1 MKREYLQTLPK
12 PTDIKNEAYNTYLSS
27 VQQLFAKIQLK
38 YDKEIAEQLFDEL
51 KNLNDVRRIKKAH
64 KKLIYECNSLC

>member
-27 VQQLFAKIQLK
+27 VQQLFNKIQ
-38 YDKEIAEQLFDEL
+38 
-51 KNLNDVRRIKKAH
+51 
-64 KKLIYECNSLC
+64 